1 MKKNV
6 LITGGTGLIGRR
18 LTEMLLERGYLVSYL
33 SRSEEETYPDVS
45 VYHWDVEKEA
55 VDPRAL
61 DSMNYLVHLAGA
73 GIADERWTDER
84 KKVIV
89 KSRTESIELLARIM
103 KAQGQRP
110 EAFVSASAIGY
121 YGGDT
126 GDEKKTEQSLP
137 GDDFLAEVTVKWE
150 AAADHVKNLN
160 VRTVKLR
167 TGVVLSDKSGAL
179 PKIAAPARFGLG
191 APLGDGDQWM
201 SWIHIDDMCRL
212 YIEALENETWEGI
225 YNGVASPPVTNTELT
240 KLISKV
246 LDRPQWIPKVPEFA
260 LDLAFGEM
268 AEVVLGSSYVENARL
283 RTTDFSY
290 KFSDLGG
297 ALQDLLLKKS

>member
-33 SRSEEETYPDVS
+33 SRSEKTYPDVS
-45 VYHWDVEKEA
+45 VYHWDIEKEA

-61 DSMNYLVHLAGA
+61 DSMDYLIHLAGA

-110 EAFVSASAIGY
+110 KAFVSSSAVGY
-121 YGGDT
+121 YGADT
-126 GDEKKTEQSLP
+126 GGVKHTEQSPP

-150 AAADHVKNLN
+150 ASADHVKDLG

-212 YIEALENETWEGI
+212 YIEALENESWEGV
-225 YNGVASPPVTNTELT
+225 YNGVASPPVTNAELT
-240 KLISKV
+240 KLISQV
-246 LDRPQWIPKVPEFA
+246 LHRPQWIPKVPEFA

-283 RTTDFSY
+283 RTTDFKY
-290 KFSDLGG
+290 EFPDLEGT
-297 ALQDLLLKKS
+297 LQDLLLKKA

>member
-1 MKKNV
+1 MKKTV

-18 LTEMLLERGYLVSYL
+18 LTEMLLERDYFVSYL
-33 SRSEEETYPDVS
+33 SRSEDKTYPGVS
-45 VYHWDVEKEA
+45 VYHWDISKEA

-61 DSMNYLVHLAGA
+61 DSMDYLVHLAGA

-84 KKVIV
+84 KKVIID
-89 KSRTESIELLARIM
+89 SRTESIELLARIM

-110 EAFVSASAIGY
+110 KAFVSSSAVGY

-126 GDEKKTEQSLP
+126 GNEKMTEESPP

-150 AAADHVKNLN
+150 ASADQVQDLG

-191 APLGDGDQWM
+191 APLGDGTQWM
-201 SWIHIDDMCRL
+201 SWIHIDDMCQM
-212 YIEALENETWEGI
+212 YIEALENESWAGV
-225 YNGVASPPVTNTELT
+225 YNGVVSPPVTNAELT

-246 LDRPQWIPKVPEFA
+246 LDRPQWIPKVPAFA

-283 RTTDFSY
+283 RTTDFRY
-290 KFSDLGG
+290 EFPELEG
-297 ALQDLLLKKS
+297 ALRDLLLKK

>member
-1 MKKNV
+1 MKKTV

-18 LTEMLLERGYLVSYL
+18 LTEMLLERDYRVSYL
-33 SRSEEETYPDVS
+33 SRSTEKTYPDVS
-45 VYHWDVEKEA
+45 VYKWDIEKEA

-61 DSMNYLVHLAGA
+61 DSMDYLVHLAGA

-89 KSRTESIELLARIM
+89 ESRTKSIELLGRIM

-110 EAFVSASAIGY
+110 EAFISSSAVGY
-121 YGGDT
+121 YGADT
-126 GDEKKTEQSLP
+126 GNEKHTEQSPP
-137 GDDFLAEVTVKWE
+137 GSDFLADVTVKWE
-150 AAADHVKNLN
+150 EAADCVRELG

-191 APLGDGDQWM
+191 APLGDGTQWM
-201 SWIHIDDMCRL
+201 SWIHVDDMCRL
-212 YIEALENETWEGI
+212 YIEALENESWEGV
-225 YNGVASPPVTNTELT
+225 YNGVASPPVTNAELT
-240 KLISKV
+240 KLISHV

-260 LDLAFGEM
+260 LDFAFGEM

-283 RTTDFSY
+283 QTTNFKY
-290 KFSDLGG
+290 QFPELEG
-297 ALQDLLLKKS
+297 ALRDLLVKK

>member
-1 MKKNV
+1 MKKTV

-18 LTEMLLERGYLVSYL
+18 LTAMLLERDYRVSYL
-33 SRSEEETYPDVS
+33 SRSNEKTYPDVS
-45 VYHWDVEKEA
+45 VYQWDIQKEA

-61 DSMNYLVHLAGA
+61 DSMDYLIHLAGA
-73 GIADERWTDER
+73 GIADERWTVER

-110 EAFVSASAIGY
+110 EAFVSSSAVGY
-121 YGGDT
+121 YGADT
-126 GDEKKTEQSLP
+126 GDEKHTEQSPP
-137 GDDFLAEVTVKWE
+137 GSDFLADVTVKWE
-150 AAADHVKNLN
+150 EAADCVRELG

-167 TGVVLSDKSGAL
+167 TGVVLSDKGGAL
-179 PKIAAPARFGLG
+179 PQIAAPARFGLG
-191 APLGDGDQWM
+191 APLGDGTQWM

-212 YIEALENETWEGI
+212 YIEALEKESWEGV
-225 YNGVASPPVTNTELT
+225 YNGVATPPVTNAELT
-240 KLISKV
+240 KLISHV

-268 AEVVLGSSYVENARL
+268 AEVVLGSSYVENTRL
-283 RTTDFSY
+283 RTTDFKY
-290 KFSDLGG
+290 QFPDLEGS
-297 ALQDLLLKKS
+297 LRDLLSKK

>member
-1 MKKNV
+1 MKKTV

-18 LTEMLLERGYLVSYL
+18 LTEMLLERDYRVAYL
-33 SRSEEETYPDVS
+33 SRSTEKTYPDVS
-45 VYHWDVEKEA
+45 VYQWDIEKEA

-61 DSMNYLVHLAGA
+61 DSMDYLIHLAGA

-84 KKVIV
+84 KKIIIE
-89 KSRTESIELLARIM
+89 SRTKSIELLARIM

-110 EAFVSASAIGY
+110 EAFISSSAVGY
-121 YGGDT
+121 YGADT
-126 GDEKKTEQSLP
+126 GNEKHTEQSPP
-137 GDDFLAEVTVKWE
+137 GSDFLADVTVKWE
-150 AAADHVKNLN
+150 EAADCVRELG

-191 APLGDGDQWM
+191 APLGDGTQWM
-201 SWIHIDDMCRL
+201 SWIHVDDMCRL
-212 YIEALENETWEGI
+212 YIEAMENESWEGV
-225 YNGVASPPVTNTELT
+225 YNGVASPPVTNADLT
-240 KLISKV
+240 KLISHV

-268 AEVVLGSSYVENARL
+268 AEVVLGSCYVENTRL
-283 RTTDFSY
+283 QTTDFKY
-290 KFSDLGG
+290 LFPELEG
-297 ALQDLLLKKS
+297 ALRDLLLKK

>member
-33 SRSEEETYPDVS
+33 SRSEDKTYTDVS
-45 VYHWDVEKEA
+45 VYHWDIKKEA

-61 DSMNYLVHLAGA
+61 DSMDYLVHLAGA

-89 KSRTESIELLARIM
+89 DSRTESIELLARIM

-110 EAFVSASAIGY
+110 DAFVSSSAVGY
-121 YGGDT
+121 YGADT
-126 GDEKKTEQSLP
+126 GEQKHSEQSPP

-150 AAADHVKNLN
+150 AAADHVKNLD
-160 VRTVKLR
+160 VRTIKLR

-191 APLGDGDQWM
+191 APLGDGEQWM

-212 YIEALENETWEGI
+212 YIEALENESWEGV
-225 YNGVASPPVTNTELT
+225 YNGVASPPVTNAGLT

-268 AEVVLGSSYVENARL
+268 AEVVLGSSYVENTRL
-283 RTTDFSY
+283 LTTDFTY
-290 KFSDLGG
+290 EFPELEG
-297 ALQDLLLKKS
+297 ALRDLLLKKS

>member
-1 MKKNV
+1 MKKTV

-18 LTEMLLERGYLVSYL
+18 LTELLLERGYFVSYL
-33 SRSEEETYPDVS
+33 SRSEEENYPGVS
-45 VYHWDVEKEA
+45 VYHWDIKKEA

-61 DSMNYLVHLAGA
+61 DSMDYLVHLAGA

-89 KSRTESIELLARIM
+89 ESRTESIELLARIM

-110 EAFVSASAIGY
+110 EAFVSSSAVGY
-121 YGGDT
+121 YGADT
-126 GDEKKTEQSLP
+126 GDERHTEQSPP

-150 AAADHVKNLN
+150 EAADCVKDLG

-167 TGVVLSDKSGAL
+167 TGVVLSDKGGAL

-212 YIEALENETWEGI
+212 YIEAIENKNWEGV
-225 YNGVASPPVTNTELT
+225 YNGVAHPPVTNAELT
-240 KLISKV
+240 KLISQV

-283 RTTDFSY
+283 RTTDFEY
-290 KFSDLGG
+290 KFPDLEG
-297 ALQDLLLKKS
+297 ALRDLLLKKS

>member
-6 LITGGTGLIGRR
+6 LITGGTGLIGQR
-18 LTEMLLERGYLVSYL
+18 LTEMLLERDYLVTYL
-33 SRSEEETYPDVS
+33 SRDESKAIDGVS
-45 VYHWDVEKEA
+45 VYHWDIEKET

-61 DSMNYLVHLAGA
+61 DTMDYLIHLAGA
-73 GIADERWTDER
+73 GIADERWTDGR

-89 KSRTESIELLARIM
+89 KSRTETIELLGRIM

-110 EAFVSASAIGY
+110 KAFVSASAIGY

-126 GDEKKTEQSLP
+126 GDDKKTEQSPP

-150 AAADHVKNLN
+150 KAADCVTDLG

-179 PKIAAPARFGLG
+179 PKIAAPARFGMG
-191 APLGDGDQWM
+191 APLGDGSQWM
-201 SWIHIDDMCRL
+201 SWIHIDDMCRM
-212 YIEALENETWEGI
+212 YIEALENENWEGV
-225 YNGVASPPVTNTELT
+225 YNAVASLPVTNADLT
-240 KLISKV
+240 KRISKV

-268 AEVVLGSSYVENARL
+268 SEVVLGSSYVENTRL
-283 RTTDFSY
+283 QTTDFTY
-290 KFSDLGG
+290 QFPDLDG
-297 ALQDLLLKKS
+297 ALQDLLGKK

>member
-1 MKKNV
+1 MKKTV
-6 LITGGTGLIGRR
+6 LTTGGTGLIGRR
-18 LTEMLLERGYLVSYL
+18 LTKMLLERDYFVSYL
-33 SRSEEETYPDVS
+33 SRSEDKTYPGVS
-45 VYHWDVEKEA
+45 VYHWDISKEA

-61 DSMNYLVHLAGA
+61 DSMDYLVHLAGA

-84 KKVIV
+84 KKVIID
-89 KSRTESIELLARIM
+89 SRTESIELLARIM

-110 EAFVSASAIGY
+110 KAFVSSSAVGY

-126 GDEKKTEQSLP
+126 GNEKMTEESPP

-150 AAADHVKNLN
+150 ASADQVQDLG

-191 APLGDGDQWM
+191 APLGDGTQWM
-201 SWIHIDDMCRL
+201 SWIHIDDMCQM
-212 YIEALENETWEGI
+212 YIEALENESWAGV
-225 YNGVASPPVTNTELT
+225 YNGVVSPPVTNAELT

-246 LDRPQWIPKVPEFA
+246 LDRPQWIPKVPAFA

-283 RTTDFSY
+283 RTTDFRY
-290 KFSDLGG
+290 EFPELEG
-297 ALQDLLLKKS
+297 ALRDLLLKK